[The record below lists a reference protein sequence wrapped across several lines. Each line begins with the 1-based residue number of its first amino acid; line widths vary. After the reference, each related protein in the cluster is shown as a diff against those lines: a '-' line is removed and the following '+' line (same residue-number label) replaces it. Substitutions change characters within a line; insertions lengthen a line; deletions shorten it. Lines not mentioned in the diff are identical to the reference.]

1 MIERLKKNKSAFI
14 KRTKIHPIEVRMKK
28 MKKKKITISRRS
40 NLPFLIQNPSF
51 CLQ

>member
-28 MKKKKITISRRS
+28 MKKKKSQFPGEVICH
-40 NLPFLIQNPSF
+40 F
-51 CLQ
+51 